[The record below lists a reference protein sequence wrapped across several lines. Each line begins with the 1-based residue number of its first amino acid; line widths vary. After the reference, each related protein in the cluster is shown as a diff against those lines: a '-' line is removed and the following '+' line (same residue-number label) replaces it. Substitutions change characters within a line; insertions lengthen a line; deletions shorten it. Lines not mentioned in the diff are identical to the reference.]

1 MVEAKWPVLPNIDT
15 MKNPTEERLV
25 QMLDIPLIDE
35 PKNSD
40 VRLTSPRS
48 F

>member
-40 VRLTSPRS
+40 VRLTSLRS